1 MDRFLNALKGQA
13 GALDQ
18 GQAQPRFG
26 TVTSI
31 NPDTATA
38 RVLLQPESVL
48 TGWLPILSPWIGTG
62 WGMSCPPS
70 PGDQV
75 LVIAQEGDAEH
86 GVIIG
91 RAFSASAA
99 TPAASPGEFWLVH
112 ASGSFVKLLNDGSV
126 QIRGNLTIT
135 GDMVVTG
142 DVSDGHGKLADLRAH
157 YDGHHHTDSRGGQTS
172 ISDKQD

>member
-26 TVTSI
+26 TVTSV

-38 RVLLQPESVL
+38 RVLLQPEAVL
-48 TGWLPILSPWIGTG
+48 TGWLPFLSPWIGDG

-75 LVIAQEGDAEH
+75 LVVAQEGDAEH
-86 GVIIG
+86 GVIVG
-91 RAFSASAA
+91 RSFSADAV
-99 TPAASPGEFWLVH
+99 TPTAASGEFWLVH
-112 ASGSFVKLLNDGSV
+112 SSGSHFKLLNDGTV
-126 QIRGNLTIT
+126 RIGGNVTVT
-135 GDMVVTG
+135 GDLVVSG
-142 DVSDGHGKLADLRAH
+142 DVSDGHGKLAGLRSH
-157 YDGHHHTDSRGGQTS
+157 YNGHHHTDSRGGQTS
-172 ISDKQD
+172 TSDKQD